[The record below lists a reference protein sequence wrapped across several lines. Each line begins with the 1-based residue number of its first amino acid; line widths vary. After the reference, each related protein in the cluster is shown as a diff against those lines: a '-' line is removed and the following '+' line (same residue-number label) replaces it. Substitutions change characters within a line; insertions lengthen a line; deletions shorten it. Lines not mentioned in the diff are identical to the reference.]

1 MELFQERAGV
11 QPPLLAPI
19 DGRFRTAVIQP
30 ISTEPEDVGSAMQ
43 AYQAA
48 IRQVMI
54 SPSTKKDGGV
64 PDNLSAGAA
73 TAFERATSVGDHGA
87 QWVTLVRRTSNTT
100 DLDLV
105 GAMDAGRE
113 TSARWAAGQLVGVGE
128 AQGTLGRRV
137 PVRAGPRRRT
147 SAARSAGRAT
157 RRSTPAPSA
166 RSGRPRSRRSTPPG
180 APTSPTPRAPR
191 SSSAP
196 SSGTLRARLDATL
209 RGLDEWSKSATND
222 TLIDEATSIVERFA
236 AGVNVEQLT
245 ENVVRALGVDLS
257 LSDPT
262 TNTIARALVLRH
274 QDEVLDLWE
283 KSDLAEPTR
292 LAERLIEAIRED
304 VERVFGHP
312 GVYSGITEILRE
324 WAEQEEGSLSPDVRQ
339 FRTKMLTSITD
350 SLVPPATDRE
360 IEAIVA
366 IAYPGEQNS
375 RVEARLAETLATHP
389 SLSRFL
395 QQASPTFVPRSADTA
410 LVISVALVGQG
421 VMDVPDGAEGLNTW
435 VESAFRPD
443 PTDRLAW
450 RQRDGYR
457 DPIDFIDEDARAEL
471 LQRLLAAAWNGEL
484 TAERIPSNGQT
495 GSFGTLTVQFGAKDA
510 PQLHISLDNMPF
522 ANHLAPLADAY
533 LREISQRYVSDTE
546 SVSEILRELSR
557 TVPSG
562 LRGAAPADERRA
574 GRSAAVHR
582 LRPRARSHGPRQRRA
597 RRAAAPARRA
607 PSLPHRAVEADP
619 PGGRVRR
626 VLGAGAAGGA
636 LPVVRDAG
644 LRVLRRGDRRDP
656 DDAAPAGRRPAG
668 ARRRRRIAVPDRCVR

>member
-1 MELFQERAGV
+1 M
-11 QPPLLAPI
+11 
-19 DGRFRTAVIQP
+19 
-30 ISTEPEDVGSAMQ
+30 
-43 AYQAA
+43 
-48 IRQVMI
+48 
-54 SPSTKKDGGV
+54 
-64 PDNLSAGAA
+64 
-73 TAFERATSVGDHGA
+73 
-87 QWVTLVRRTSNTT
+87 
-100 DLDLV
+100 
-105 GAMDAGRE
+105 
-113 TSARWAAGQLVGVGE
+113 
-128 AQGTLGRRV
+128 
-137 PVRAGPRRRT
+137 
-147 SAARSAGRAT
+147 
-157 RRSTPAPSA
+157 
-166 RSGRPRSRRSTPPG
+166 
-180 APTSPTPRAPR
+180 
-191 SSSAP
+191 
-196 SSGTLRARLDATL
+196 
-209 RGLDEWSKSATND
+209 
-222 TLIDEATSIVERFA
+222 
-236 AGVNVEQLT
+236 NVEQLT

-495 GSFGTLTVQFGAKDA
+495 GSFGTLTVQFGAQDA
-510 PQLHISLDNMPF
+510 PELHISLDNMPF

-562 LRGAAPADERRA
+562 FVERRRPTSDELA
-574 GRSAAVHR
+574 DRPLFIDFVPELDPTGRGSAERAE
-582 LRPRARSHGPRQRRA
+582 LRHLRDELRRSPTEQSKRIHQVEEYVAFWERALPEALSLSFGTLGYGSFAEVIAEIQMMRRPPGRRA
-597 RRAAAPARRA
+597 
-607 PSLPHRAVEADP
+607 
-619 PGGRVRR
+619 
-626 VLGAGAAGGA
+626 
-636 LPVVRDAG
+636 
-644 LRVLRRGDRRDP
+644 
-656 DDAAPAGRRPAG
+656 AG